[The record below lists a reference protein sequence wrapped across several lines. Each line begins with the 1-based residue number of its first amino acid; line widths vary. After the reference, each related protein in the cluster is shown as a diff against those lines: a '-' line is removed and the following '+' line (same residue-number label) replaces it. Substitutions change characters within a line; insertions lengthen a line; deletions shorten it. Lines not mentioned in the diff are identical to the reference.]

1 VPRLRYNAR
10 ALALAGLGILAAP
23 QAPTAERAPGPKPIE
38 DLAYGEVLFY
48 FYQEDY
54 FSALTRLL
62 AAQTREE
69 MPKQAAEAELLLGG
83 LYLSYGQ
90 HRLAGQIFEQL
101 LEGSVDPALHDRAW
115 FFLAKIWH
123 QRGYLDE
130 SLAALGRIEGALP
143 EELEPDRRMLHAQ
156 VLMDKGEFAEALAL
170 LEAWP
175 KRGTRWVAYAKY
187 NVGVA
192 LVRLGQVE
200 AGARVLDEVGQLE
213 ADDEESIALRDK
225 ANVAL
230 GYAWLQAQAPAAAKP
245 PLQRV
250 RLDGPFST
258 KALLGVGWADA
269 EQEDYRAALA
279 PWIELEGRDLLD
291 PAVQESLLAVP
302 YAYAQLG
309 ADGQAAEH
317 YTTAI
322 AAFTNEI
329 AELDTAIESIRNG
342 ELLAELLEHGRSY
355 SSGWYWRLDDV
366 PDSLESRYLYELIST
381 NRFQEGLKNYRDLR
395 QLDRVLAESERSL
408 DAFDDI
414 LDTRQRAYAQRLP
427 VMNQA
432 LANIDVDAMNE
443 RRVELESRL
452 GSIERSEDFVALA
465 TPEEQERFNDLVAM
479 ESRLRLLGDDT
490 RAEELRGKQ
499 AFLKGLMI
507 WDLRKQYNERLWRQ
521 HRALRD
527 LDRELRAA
535 DRLELRVRNGRDN
548 WPDQFADQT
557 ARVAA
562 LSQRVYGLQGSVTA
576 ALVEQQQY
584 LQAIAIKELEAQRG
598 RLGTYMVQAQFSL
611 AAIYD
616 RAAANFPVPAAP
628 AGDGQ

>member
-1 VPRLRYNAR
+1 MRRSRDGAGLIALGWLAATAGGH
-10 ALALAGLGILAAP
+10 ALAD
-23 QAPTAERAPGPKPIE
+23 EREPGPVQ

-48 FYQEDY
+48 FYQDDY

-69 MPKQAAEAELLLGG
+69 MPAHAGEAELLLGG

-101 LEGSVDPALHDRAW
+101 LEGAVDPALHDRAW

-130 SLAALGRIEGALP
+130 ALAALGRIREALP

-156 VLMDKGEFAEALAL
+156 VLMDKGEFNEALAL

-175 KRGTRWVAYAKY
+175 KRGTRWVTYAKY

-200 AGARVLDEVGQLE
+200 AGARVLDEVGQIE
-213 ADDEESIALRDK
+213 DEDPDAVALRDK

-230 GYAWLQAQAPAAAKP
+230 GYAWLQAQTPSAAKP

-279 PWIELEGRDLLD
+279 PWIELQGRDLLD

-329 AELDTAIESIRNG
+329 AQLDAAIEAIADG
-342 ELLAELLEHGRSY
+342 ELLTELLEYGREY
-355 SSGWYWRLDDV
+355 GSGWYWRLDRV
-366 PDSLESRYLYELIST
+366 PDSIESRYLYELMST
-381 NRFQEGLKNYRDLR
+381 HRFQEGLKNYRDLR
-395 QLDRVLAESERSL
+395 QLDRRLAESARSL

-414 LDTRQRAYAQRLP
+414 LDTRQLAYVQRLP
-427 VMNQA
+427 VMNAA
-432 LANIDVDAMNE
+432 LSNIDVDAMNA

-452 GSIERSEDFVALA
+452 SSIERSEDFVALG
-465 TPEEQERFNDLVAM
+465 TVEEQALFDELVAM
-479 ESRLRLLGDDT
+479 EPSLRMLGDDPQ
-490 RAEELRGKQ
+490 ANELRGKH

-507 WDLRKQYNERLWRQ
+507 WDLRKQYHERLWQQR
-521 HRALRD
+521 RALRT

-535 DRLELRVRNGRDN
+535 DRLELRVRTGRDD
-548 WPDQFADQT
+548 WPDRFADQT

-562 LSQRVYGLQGSVTA
+562 LTQRVYGLQGTVTA
-576 ALVEQQQY
+576 ALGQQQQY
-584 LQAIAIKELEAQRG
+584 LQAIAIEELEAQRG
-598 RLGTYMVQAQFSL
+598 RLGTYMVQARFSL

-616 RAAANFPVPAAP
+616 RAAANFPAP
-628 AGDGQ
+628 AGGVAGGPQ